1 MKKIVTTIL
10 LALFC
15 SQLYA
20 THVVGGEIAYTW
32 VSGLTYKVKLKLHRD
47 CMGSGL
53 GTAALITASSASLS
67 QNINFNGTLISSGI
81 LNSICSSLTTTCT
94 NPSSLFPG
102 FEYYIYEGTVTLPA
116 AASDWKF
123 EYGICCRNSAIN
135 NLVNPLSAN
144 TYVYSSLDNL
154 NSAGGFNNSVK
165 FMLDNSELYAVNQTF
180 TINHA
185 VIDIDGDSL
194 SYSVVTPMNTASLN
208 CTFTP
213 GCSVGNPLGS
223 SGTFSINPVNG
234 DITFHS
240 TVLSINAVAIKVDE
254 YRNGLLI
261 ASTIKDFELVFIN
274 AGTNAPPAISGIN
287 GGTSFV
293 TSVNLCSGS
302 SISFTLN
309 GSDPNPTDSVHLNVV
324 ATDITGYTTTSNGAL
339 QETMT
344 FNWTPSVADIRPQP
358 YLLVVEAKD
367 NSCTNNTTYGYL
379 IYVNQCNVDSVWAGD
394 ANADYTVN
402 NYDVLNIGIGNGT
415 TGIVRPGATTNWVA
429 EYCNNWSNS
438 FISGINYKHADCNGD
453 GTIDASD
460 MAAVTSN
467 YGQVHLKTHQAGS
480 YKTAG
485 FPDLYLDMT
494 GVIPTPGTTIQVPVM
509 LGSSSAMMNDFYGI
523 ATHFNVNTAL
533 STPLSFSNNP
543 SWIGNATNT
552 FLFTKNSLNNDLA
565 CTVVR
570 NDHNNVNGSGQI
582 GFLTV
587 PISSTAVVGSDLIIN
602 FTDVRLISK
611 DGTEITD
618 YNVIND
624 TLKIVA
630 PNSIGSTSAFAG
642 IDVYPNP
649 MTNEL
654 SVNIPQDLNQDVV
667 ITINDMQGNVIIRN
681 SFNREMNHVYKLNTS
696 SLPSGNYML
705 QINTAGGSY
714 TQKLSK

>member
-1 MKKIVTTIL
+1 MKKIITTLL

-15 SQLYA
+15 SHLYA
-20 THVVGGEIAYTW
+20 THVVGGEISYSW

-47 CMGSGL
+47 CLGSGL
-53 GTAALITASSASLS
+53 GTTALMTASSINLS
-67 QNINFNGTLISSGI
+67 QNINFTSTLTSSGI
-81 LNSICSSLTTTCT
+81 LNTVCSSVSTTCT
-94 NPSSLFPG
+94 DPLSLFPG

-123 EYGICCRNSAIN
+123 EYNICCRNASIN
-135 NLVNPLSAN
+135 NLVAPASAN
-144 TYVYSSLDNL
+144 MYVYSSLDNL
-154 NSAGGFNNSVK
+154 NSAGGFNNSVN
-165 FMLDNSELYAVNQTF
+165 FVLDNSELYAVNQTF
-180 TINHA
+180 TINQA
-185 VIDIDGDSL
+185 AIDIDGDSL
-194 SYSVVTPMNTASLN
+194 SYSVITPMNSATLN
-208 CTFTP
+208 CTFSP
-213 GCSVGNPLGS
+213 GCTIANPLGS
-223 SGTFSINPVNG
+223 AGSFTINPSNG
-234 DITFHS
+234 DMTFHS
-240 TVLSINAVAIKVDE
+240 TMVSVNAFAIKVDE

-261 ASTIKDFELVFIN
+261 ASSIKDFELVFLN
-274 AGTNAPPAISGIN
+274 AGTNAPPSLSGIN

-309 GSDPNPTDSVHLNVV
+309 GTDPNPTDSVHLNVV
-324 ATDITGYTTTSNGAL
+324 ATDITGYTATTNGAL

-344 FNWTPSVADIRPQP
+344 FNWTPTAADIRPQP
-358 YLLVVEAKD
+358 YLVVVEAKD
-367 NSCTNNTTYGYL
+367 NSCINNATYGYL

-415 TGIVRPGATTNWVA
+415 TGIARPGATTNWVA
-429 EYCNNWSNS
+429 EYCSNWSNS

-485 FPDLYLDMT
+485 FPDLYVDMS
-494 GVIPTPGTTIQVPVM
+494 GVIPTPGATIQVPVM
-509 LGSSSAMMNDFYGI
+509 LGSSSAMMNNFYGI
-523 ATHFNVNTAL
+523 ATHFNVNTTL
-533 STPLSFSNNP
+533 SSPISFTNNP

-552 FLFTKNSLNNDLA
+552 FLFTKNSSNNDLA
-565 CTVVR
+565 CTIVR

-582 GFLTV
+582 GLLTI
-587 PISSTAVVGSDLIIN
+587 PISSTAVVGSDLIVD
-602 FTDVRLISK
+602 FTDVKLIAN

-630 PNSIGSTSAFAG
+630 PNAIGITSASAG

-654 SVNIPQDLNQDVV
+654 TVNIPAQLNQDVV

-681 SFNREMNHVYKLNTS
+681 SFIQAVNHIYKLNTS
-696 SLPSGNYML
+696 SLASGNYML
-705 QINTAGGSY
+705 HINTASGSY
-714 TQKLSK
+714 MQKLSK